1 MSARRGHGVTPLLM
15 AVRFSPLRF
24 WSRSPGYCAARA
36 SSTGQQLAA
45 RFEHGPADFS
55 DYLIL
60 ELAQQTGALPV
71 RTFDERFAREADV
84 ELVALA

>member
-1 MSARRGHGVTPLLM
+1 VE
-15 AVRFSPLRF
+15 
-24 WSRSPGYCAARA
+24 
-36 SSTGQQLAA
+36 